1 MVFSD
6 TKPQSIFKHLCRNRL
21 AGCINHKWYIDKSVK
36 MSQTEYTHCSLPSQ
50 HTQKF
55 KEKSP
60 TPKKN
65 YQLQRKITYTQ
76 NHTSPH
82 HKKHHQH
89 TNTTKQHHDTQQ
101 NKTSWSL
108 MKSRKVLSTWRQWQT
123 AGCVR
128 TCWDNIC
135 ALRQGTG
142 ASEKHLVSALN
153 LPSCYGYIST
163 CQMKD
168 QKEDGKY
175 ICYGL

>member
-1 MVFSD
+1 MVHR
-6 TKPQSIFKHLCRNRL
+6 QI
-21 AGCINHKWYIDKSVK
+21 
-36 MSQTEYTHCSLPSQ
+36 SQNVADGVYALLIAITTH
-50 HTQKF
+50 
-55 KEKSP
+55 
-60 TPKKN
+60 PKV
-65 YQLQRKITYTQ
+65 QRKITDSKEKLPTSKKNYL
-76 NHTSPH
+76 HTKPH
-82 HKKHHQH
+82 HKEHHQH